1 MVCSK
6 AAVRG
11 KPVSV
16 TAQTISMCASPTCSR
31 RSCKAA
37 RRRLEGKQWMIGGL
51 VQLTPSILL
60 NANAFYIDRELTM
73 PTVEPPGAGARVG
86 LQLRF

>member
-1 MVCSK
+1 
-6 AAVRG
+6 
-11 KPVSV
+11 
-16 TAQTISMCASPTCSR
+16 
-31 RSCKAA
+31 
-37 RRRLEGKQWMIGGL
+37 MIGGM

-60 NANAFYIDRELTM
+60 NANAFFVDREIAM